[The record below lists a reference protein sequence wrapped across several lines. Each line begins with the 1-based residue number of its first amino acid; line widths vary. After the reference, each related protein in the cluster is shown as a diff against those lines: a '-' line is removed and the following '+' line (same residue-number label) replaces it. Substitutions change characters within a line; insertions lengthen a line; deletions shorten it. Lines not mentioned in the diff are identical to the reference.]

1 MTEEE
6 KKAVSDI
13 EWIML
18 MYSGIT
24 DAKEARKAAAAI
36 YEAGYR
42 KAVTA
47 QDPVKQPEEKK

>member
-1 MTEEE
+1 MTDEAN
-6 KKAVSDI
+6 KTIRDI

-24 DAKEARKAAAAI
+24 DEKEARKAAAAI